1 MSTALQSITRLDGP
15 DVRADPDR
23 MSEITNEPIARR
35 GLLAGSLAL
44 VAVTLSGRPV
54 RGASKPIVSVHKS
67 PT

>member
-1 MSTALQSITRLDGP
+1 
-15 DVRADPDR
+15 

-54 RGASKPIVSVHKS
+54 RAASKPIVSVHKP